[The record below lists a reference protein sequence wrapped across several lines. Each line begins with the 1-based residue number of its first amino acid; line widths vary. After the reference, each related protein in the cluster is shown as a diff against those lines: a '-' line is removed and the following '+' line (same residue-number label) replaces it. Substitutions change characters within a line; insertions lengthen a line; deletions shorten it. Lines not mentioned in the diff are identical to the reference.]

1 MPQVVEKLGDKGILL
16 GQDFDESDMHI
27 VCPWHGWEFSLTT
40 GTHPGN
46 PKARLRKA
54 KLEVTDG
61 HVYVVV

>member
-1 MPQVVEKLGDKGILL
+1 M
-16 GQDFDESDMHI
+16 
-27 VCPWHGWEFSLTT
+27 TT

-54 KLEVTDG
+54 KLEVSDG